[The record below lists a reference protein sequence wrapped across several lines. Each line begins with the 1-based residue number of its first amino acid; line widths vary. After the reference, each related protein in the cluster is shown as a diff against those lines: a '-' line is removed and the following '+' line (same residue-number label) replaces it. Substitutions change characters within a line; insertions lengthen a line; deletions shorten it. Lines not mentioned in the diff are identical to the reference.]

1 MMETVKQIYY
11 RESGMGKGQTFWWD
25 RASRM
30 IRAED
35 EENRL
40 TAPGGRTL
48 TQDDLAFMD
57 TWMRKYDLVAWG
69 TYPES
74 VHEMLDGT
82 DWTLEVTTNNQT
94 VCISKSNVY
103 PPGWRNIRDALYR
116 FFTSQASQEGQR

>member
-1 MMETVKQIYY
+1 METVKRVYY
-11 RESGMGKGQTFWWD
+11 RESGRGIGQTFWWD
-25 RASRM
+25 RASQT

-40 TAPGGRTL
+40 TALGKRTL

-57 TWMRKYDLVAWG
+57 TWMRKYDLVTWE

-74 VHEMLDGT
+74 VREVLDGT
-82 DWTLEVTTNNQT
+82 DWTLEVTTNEQT
-94 VCISKSNVY
+94 IRISKSNVY

-116 FFTSQASQEGQR
+116 FFTIQASQEGQR